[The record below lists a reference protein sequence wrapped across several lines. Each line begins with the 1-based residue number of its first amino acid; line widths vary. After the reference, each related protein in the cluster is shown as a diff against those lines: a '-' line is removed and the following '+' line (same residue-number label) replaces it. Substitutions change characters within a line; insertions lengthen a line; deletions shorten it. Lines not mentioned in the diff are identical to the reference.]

1 MKKFFTKFSVLT
13 LFCLLVLNVAYA
25 QNVTVKGVVKD
36 ETGTTI
42 PSASVLVKGTTNG
55 VQTDANGNYTISAPS
70 NSTLVFSFI
79 GYASQ
84 EVAISGKTTINVTLL
99 PSRNDLEQVVVVGY
113 GTQRKIDVTG
123 SVATVKGDEIS
134 KQASVNPISALQ
146 GKVAGVSIVNNGA
159 PGSSPQITIRG
170 TGTIYGNTGVLY
182 VVDGVWFDEVS
193 FLNPSDIESLSI
205 LKDAS
210 SQSIYGIR
218 AANGVVLITT
228 NRGKKGEPTINYN
241 GSFGFKAVTNQVEM
255 ANATEYATII
265 NELSL
270 SNGSTPLFANASSF
284 GTGTN
289 WYNQVFRNAVQTNHQ
304 LSINGGSE
312 KTTYNFTLGY
322 TNEDGIVK
330 TQGFERYTAKLSN
343 DIQILKPL
351 KIGYT
356 ISGTAISTRDI
367 DGGIFR
373 QLYAAGPVVPV
384 FYADGSYGDANDFSL
399 GGGNNFNP
407 QVTIDYFNQRS
418 KNYRLNGN
426 VYAELTLAKNFSFK
440 TSAGGDFGQNEVRS
454 YTPLYAATQA
464 QRTTQSTLGINRS
477 ETRNWIIENTLTYKN
492 TFGDHNLTILAG
504 QTAQRRKSYFINST
518 AFDVPYTSDGDLYL
532 ALGTAA
538 TRRVTDGGNLGTST
552 SYFGRVNY
560 SFKDRYLL
568 NATLR
573 ADAASQF
580 FGGGDLWGYFPAIG
594 AGWVITNEEFMKDQ
608 KVVNYLKL
616 KGSWGKVGNAGV
628 PVNPT
633 TLTVSQGGDFV
644 AFYNGVGYTGANVNS
659 LVPSFLNWERTVGTD
674 IGLEAKFFN
683 NRLSIETGFYNKK
696 TEQAIF
702 EIPILN
708 SIGTGS
714 GTLIGNQADFQ
725 NRGFE
730 FLGSWSDKSSSGLT
744 YSFSGNFGYNKN
756 KVLSVVTGLNPI
768 YSGGAGIANG
778 ALATRTIQGGAIGEF
793 YGYKVSGI
801 FQSAAEITGSS
812 QPNAKPGDFRYVD
825 QNGDGVIDGKDRIV
839 LGNPNPKFNYG
850 FSTNLAYKNFD
861 LSIDIQGVAGVDV
874 YNANLAF
881 RFGNENFSKDFYDN
895 RWRGAGTS
903 NTYPS
908 ASIGSTANAAPNSFY
923 VEDGSYIRLR
933 NVQLGYALPNSIASK
948 LKMQRLRVFADAQNA
963 INLFGYRGFTPEVG
977 GTPTNAGIDASVYP
991 LSATYRLGLQV
1002 TF

>member
-330 TQGFERYTAKLSN
+330 TQGFN
-343 DIQILKPL
+343 IWM
-351 KIGYT
+351 
-356 ISGTAISTRDI
+356 
-367 DGGIFR
+367 
-373 QLYAAGPVVPV
+373 
-384 FYADGSYGDANDFSL
+384 SL
-399 GGGNNFNP
+399 
-407 QVTIDYFNQRS
+407 D
-418 KNYRLNGN
+418 
-426 VYAELTLAKNFSFK
+426 
-440 TSAGGDFGQNEVRS
+440 
-454 YTPLYAATQA
+454 
-464 QRTTQSTLGINRS
+464 
-477 ETRNWIIENTLTYKN
+477 
-492 TFGDHNLTILAG
+492 
-504 QTAQRRKSYFINST
+504 
-518 AFDVPYTSDGDLYL
+518 
-532 ALGTAA
+532 
-538 TRRVTDGGNLGTST
+538 
-552 SYFGRVNY
+552 
-560 SFKDRYLL
+560 
-568 NATLR
+568 
-573 ADAASQF
+573 
-580 FGGGDLWGYFPAIG
+580 
-594 AGWVITNEEFMKDQ
+594 
-608 KVVNYLKL
+608 
-616 KGSWGKVGNAGV
+616 
-628 PVNPT
+628 
-633 TLTVSQGGDFV
+633 
-644 AFYNGVGYTGANVNS
+644 
-659 LVPSFLNWERTVGTD
+659 
-674 IGLEAKFFN
+674 
-683 NRLSIETGFYNKK
+683 
-696 TEQAIF
+696 
-702 EIPILN
+702 
-708 SIGTGS
+708 
-714 GTLIGNQADFQ
+714 
-725 NRGFE
+725 
-730 FLGSWSDKSSSGLT
+730 
-744 YSFSGNFGYNKN
+744 
-756 KVLSVVTGLNPI
+756 
-768 YSGGAGIANG
+768 
-778 ALATRTIQGGAIGEF
+778 
-793 YGYKVSGI
+793 
-801 FQSAAEITGSS
+801 
-812 QPNAKPGDFRYVD
+812 
-825 QNGDGVIDGKDRIV
+825 
-839 LGNPNPKFNYG
+839 
-850 FSTNLAYKNFD
+850 NLA
-861 LSIDIQGVAGVDV
+861 V
-874 YNANLAF
+874 
-881 RFGNENFSKDFYDN
+881 
-895 RWRGAGTS
+895 
-903 NTYPS
+903 
-908 ASIGSTANAAPNSFY
+908 
-923 VEDGSYIRLR
+923 
-933 NVQLGYALPNSIASK
+933 
-948 LKMQRLRVFADAQNA
+948 
-963 INLFGYRGFTPEVG
+963 
-977 GTPTNAGIDASVYP
+977 
-991 LSATYRLGLQV
+991 
-1002 TF
+1002 